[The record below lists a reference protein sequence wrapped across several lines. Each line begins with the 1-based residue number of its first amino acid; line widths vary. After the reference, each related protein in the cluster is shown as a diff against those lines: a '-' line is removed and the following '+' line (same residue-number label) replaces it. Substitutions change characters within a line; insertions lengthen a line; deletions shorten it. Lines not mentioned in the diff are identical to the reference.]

1 MTLKIAKQMTNSNTQ
16 AAYYKKTD
24 HFKQVYTFTL
34 HKLYRLEHISEDA
47 PLQILRLLT
56 DNERNYAVHA
66 LELWLF
72 CEARKI
78 CLTIKK
84 TQLQQEAVYQQITQ
98 RFLTLITP
106 KQHPQK
112 APQVQ
117 ELVQCILKK
126 MGF

>member
-1 MTLKIAKQMTNSNTQ
+1 MTHASIHKAP
-16 AAYYKKTD
+16 YKKTD
-24 HFKQVYTFTL
+24 HFEQVYTFTL
-34 HKLYRLEHISEDA
+34 NKLYRLEHISEDA
-47 PLQILRLLT
+47 PLQVLQLLT
-56 DNERNYAVHA
+56 DSERNYAVHA

-84 TQLQQEAVYQQITQ
+84 TQVQKNAIYQQITQ
-98 RFLTLITP
+98 RFLTLIAP

-117 ELVQCILKK
+117 ELVLCILKK

>member
-1 MTLKIAKQMTNSNTQ
+1 MTYSSTQ
-16 AAYYKKTD
+16 KAHYKKTD
-24 HFKQVYTFTL
+24 HFEQVYTFTL
-34 HKLYRLEHISEDA
+34 NKLYRLEHISENA
-47 PLQILRLLT
+47 PLQVLQLLT
-56 DNERNYAVHA
+56 DSERNYAVHA

-84 TQLQQEAVYQQITQ
+84 TQLRQEAVYKQITQ
-98 RFLTLITP
+98 RFLSLIAP
-106 KQHPQK
+106 QQRLQK

-117 ELVQCILKK
+117 ELVLCILQK

>member
-1 MTLKIAKQMTNSNTQ
+1 MTYSSTQ
-16 AAYYKKTD
+16 KASYKKTD
-24 HFKQVYTFTL
+24 HFEQVYTFTL
-34 HKLYRLEHISEDA
+34 NKLYRLEHISEDA
-47 PLQILRLLT
+47 PLQVLQLLT
-56 DNERNYAVHA
+56 DSERNYAVHA

-84 TQLQQEAVYQQITQ
+84 TQLQQNAIYQQITQ
-98 RFLTLITP
+98 RFLTLIAP
-106 KQHPQK
+106 KQRPQK

-117 ELVQCILKK
+117 ELVRCILKK